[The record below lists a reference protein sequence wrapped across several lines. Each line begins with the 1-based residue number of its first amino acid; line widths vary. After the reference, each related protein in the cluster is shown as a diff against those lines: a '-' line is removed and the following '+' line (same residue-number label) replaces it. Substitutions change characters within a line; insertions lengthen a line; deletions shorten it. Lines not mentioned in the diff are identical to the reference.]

1 MLKTLAKKSDTELN
15 EMILSGVLSVALQ
28 AF

>member
-1 MLKTLAKKSDTELN
+1 MLKTLAKKSDTELS
-15 EMILSGVLSVALQ
+15 EMILSGVISIGLK